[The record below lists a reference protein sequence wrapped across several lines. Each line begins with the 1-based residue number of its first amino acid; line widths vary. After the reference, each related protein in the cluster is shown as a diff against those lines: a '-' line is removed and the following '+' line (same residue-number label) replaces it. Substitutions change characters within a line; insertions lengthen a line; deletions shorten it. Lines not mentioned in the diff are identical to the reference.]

1 MATNVEIQSEY
12 QEAKRRIAKLDRC
25 IRILE
30 RTIEMYEGKKHE
42 IESILIIR
50 QDTRN
55 TRRKKVLE
63 MYQDAMDEK
72 EDDFKKKKLTE
83 LVDFLIN
90 ELKMNKLI

>member
-50 QDTRN
+50 QDIRN